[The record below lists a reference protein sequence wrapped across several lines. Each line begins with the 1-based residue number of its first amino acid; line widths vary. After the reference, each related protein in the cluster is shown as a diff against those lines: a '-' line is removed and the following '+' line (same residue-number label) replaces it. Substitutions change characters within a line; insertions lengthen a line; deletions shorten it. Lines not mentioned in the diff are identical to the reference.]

1 MESILAI
8 KEFGRMIT
16 MCGTKKHKCG
26 WCGNPFH
33 KTHNRQMY
41 CSKECATNAKK
52 EQDRHHWLKWFYKN
66 KDHLYETQLGTRSL
80 GPHREEDFEEE
91 YKIIQ
96 KELKRLG
103 LKS

>member
-1 MESILAI
+1 
-8 KEFGRMIT
+8 
-16 MCGTKKHKCG
+16 
-26 WCGNPFH
+26 
-33 KTHNRQMY
+33 MY

-80 GPHREEDFEEE
+80 GPHREENFEEE

>member
-1 MESILAI
+1 MEYILAI

-16 MCGTKKHKCG
+16 MCGTKKHKCE

-52 EQDRHHWLKWFYKN
+52 EQDRRHWLKWFYKN

>member
-1 MESILAI
+1 MDNYGI
-8 KEFGRMIT
+8 
-16 MCGTKKHKCG
+16 KKHKCE

>member
-1 MESILAI
+1 M
-8 KEFGRMIT
+8 
-16 MCGTKKHKCG
+16 MCGNTKCA

-41 CSKECATNAKK
+41 CSKECATNAKR